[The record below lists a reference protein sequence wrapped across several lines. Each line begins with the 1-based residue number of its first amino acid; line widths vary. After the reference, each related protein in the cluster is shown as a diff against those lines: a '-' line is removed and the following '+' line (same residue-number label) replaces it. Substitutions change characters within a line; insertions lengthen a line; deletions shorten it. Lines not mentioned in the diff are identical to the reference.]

1 MNCFTSVAGTEGC
14 TNSTSG
20 EVVARATGAKSPTG
34 SYGRWLISFALLESD
49 ENAKSS
55 VYPSAWAL
63 ATRSA
68 PTIPEP
74 AGRLSMTKLC
84 FKRCVSCCAR
94 IRPTTSVP
102 PPGANGTTMRTARA
116 GYSSAPWASD
126 AAHANAAID
135 RISVRLIGSPAA
147 RRSSIFSMRPPPIF
161 SLLAAV
167 FLPMTVA
174 LFAGAAIA
182 QAYPAKP
189 IRMIVPFP
197 PGGGTDIAARTI
209 TNKLSEDVKWTFV
222 VENKPGAGGNLGVE
236 QAVKSAADGY
246 TLVIG
251 QTSNLAINSALH
263 AKLPYDPLRDLIPVA
278 LIVSAP
284 VVFVVA
290 ASSRYTS
297 LGDLLAAAKTD
308 PGGVTFASPGNGTV
322 SHLAGELLQRAAG
335 VKLTH
340 VPYKGA
346 SQALTDT
353 LGGQVQSFMSSVP
366 SALSQIKAGRLRAI
380 AVSSAKRAREL
391 PEVPTIAESGYGGF
405 EANTWYGLL
414 APAGTPAPI
423 IARLNAEVNR
433 ALRTP
438 EVRERLASEGGEPLG
453 GSPEQFASF
462 LKAEHAKWGGTVRG
476 SGPRGDGV
484 GE

>member
-1 MNCFTSVAGTEGC
+1 
-14 TNSTSG
+14 
-20 EVVARATGAKSPTG
+20 
-34 SYGRWLISFALLESD
+34 
-49 ENAKSS
+49 
-55 VYPSAWAL
+55 
-63 ATRSA
+63 
-68 PTIPEP
+68 
-74 AGRLSMTKLC
+74 
-84 FKRCVSCCAR
+84 
-94 IRPTTSVP
+94 
-102 PPGANGTTMRTARA
+102 
-116 GYSSAPWASD
+116 
-126 AAHANAAID
+126 
-135 RISVRLIGSPAA
+135 
-147 RRSSIFSMRPPPIF
+147 
-161 SLLAAV
+161 
-167 FLPMTVA
+167 
-174 LFAGAAIA
+174 
-182 QAYPAKP
+182 
-189 IRMIVPFP
+189 MIVPFP

-209 TNKLSEDVKWTFV
+209 ADKLSEDVKWTFV

-236 QAVKSAADGY
+236 QAVKSPADGY

-251 QTSNLAINSALH
+251 QTSNLAINPALY

-335 VKLTH
+335 VRLTH

-366 SALSQIKAGRLRAI
+366 SALSQIRAGRLRAI
-380 AVSSAKRAREL
+380 AVSSATRAREL
-391 PEVPTIAESGYGGF
+391 PEVPTIAEAGYKGF
-405 EANTWYGLL
+405 EASTWYGLL
-414 APAGTPAPI
+414 APARTPAPV

-433 ALRTP
+433 ALKTP
-438 EVRERLASEGGEPLG
+438 EVRERLAAEGGEALG

-462 LKAEHAKWGGTVRG
+462 LKAEHAKWGRVVKE
-476 SGPRGDGV
+476 SGAKA
-484 GE
+484 E

>member
-1 MNCFTSVAGTEGC
+1 MN
-14 TNSTSG
+14 
-20 EVVARATGAKSPTG
+20 
-34 SYGRWLISFALLESD
+34 
-49 ENAKSS
+49 SS
-55 VYPSAWAL
+55 RFVL
-63 ATRSA
+63 ATAS
-68 PTIPEP
+68 
-74 AGRLSMTKLC
+74 
-84 FKRCVSCCAR
+84 VS
-94 IRPTTSVP
+94 
-102 PPGANGTTMRTARA
+102 
-116 GYSSAPWASD
+116 
-126 AAHANAAID
+126 
-135 RISVRLIGSPAA
+135 
-147 RRSSIFSMRPPPIF
+147 
-161 SLLAAV
+161 LA
-167 FLPMTVA
+167 LA

-209 TNKLSEDVKWTFV
+209 ANKLSEDVKWTFV

-236 QAVKSAADGY
+236 QAVKSPADGY

-251 QTSNLAINSALH
+251 QTSNLAINPALY
-263 AKLPYDPLRDLIPVA
+263 AKLPYDPLRDLSPVA

-335 VKLTH
+335 VRLTH

-366 SALSQIKAGRLRAI
+366 SALSQIRAGRLRAI
-380 AVSSAKRAREL
+380 AVSSATRAREL
-391 PEVPTIAESGYGGF
+391 PEVPTIAEAGYKGF
-405 EANTWYGLL
+405 EASTWYGLL
-414 APAGTPAPI
+414 APARTPAPI

-433 ALRTP
+433 ALKTP
-438 EVRERLASEGGEPLG
+438 EVRERLAAEGGEALG

-462 LKAEHAKWGGTVRG
+462 LKAEHAKWGRVVKE
-476 SGPRGDGV
+476 SGAKA
-484 GE
+484 E

>member
-1 MNCFTSVAGTEGC
+1 MNPSRLV
-14 TNSTSG
+14 S
-20 EVVARATGAKSPTG
+20 ATAFVS
-34 SYGRWLISFALLESD
+34 LAFALFTE
-49 ENAKSS
+49 
-55 VYPSAWAL
+55 
-63 ATRSA
+63 
-68 PTIPEP
+68 
-74 AGRLSMTKLC
+74 
-84 FKRCVSCCAR
+84 
-94 IRPTTSVP
+94 
-102 PPGANGTTMRTARA
+102 TA
-116 GYSSAPWASD
+116 
-126 AAHANAAID
+126 
-135 RISVRLIGSPAA
+135 V
-147 RRSSIFSMRPPPIF
+147 
-161 SLLAAV
+161 
-167 FLPMTVA
+167 
-174 LFAGAAIA
+174 A

-189 IRMIVPFP
+189 IRLIVPFP

-209 TNKLSEDVKWTFV
+209 ANKLSDSVKWTLV

-236 QAVKSAADGY
+236 QAVKSPADGY

-251 QTSNLAINSALH
+251 QTSNLAINPTLY
-263 AKLPYDPLRDLIPVA
+263 AKLPYDPLRDLSPVA
-278 LIVSAP
+278 LVVSAP

-290 ASSRYTS
+290 ANSRYAS

-366 SALSQIKAGRLRAI
+366 SALSQIKSGRLRAI
-380 AVSSAKRAREL
+380 AVTSAKRSPEL
-391 PEVPTIAESGYGGF
+391 PDAPTIAESGYVGF

-433 ALRTP
+433 VLKTP
-438 EVRERLASEGGEPLG
+438 EVRQRLAAEGGDALG
-453 GSPEQFASF
+453 GSPEQFAAF
-462 LKAEHAKWGGTVRG
+462 LKAEHSKWGRVVKE
-476 SGPRGDGV
+476 SGARA
-484 GE
+484 E

>member
-1 MNCFTSVAGTEGC
+1 MN
-14 TNSTSG
+14 
-20 EVVARATGAKSPTG
+20 
-34 SYGRWLISFALLESD
+34 
-49 ENAKSS
+49 
-55 VYPSAWAL
+55 PSRFVL
-63 ATRSA
+63 ATAS
-68 PTIPEP
+68 
-74 AGRLSMTKLC
+74 
-84 FKRCVSCCAR
+84 VS
-94 IRPTTSVP
+94 
-102 PPGANGTTMRTARA
+102 
-116 GYSSAPWASD
+116 
-126 AAHANAAID
+126 
-135 RISVRLIGSPAA
+135 
-147 RRSSIFSMRPPPIF
+147 
-161 SLLAAV
+161 LA
-167 FLPMTVA
+167 LA

-182 QAYPAKP
+182 QGYPAKP
-189 IRMIVPFP
+189 IRLIVPFP

-209 TNKLSEDVKWTFV
+209 ANKLSEDVKWTFV

-236 QAVKSAADGY
+236 QAVKSPADGY

-251 QTSNLAINSALH
+251 QTSNLAINPALY
-263 AKLPYDPLRDLIPVA
+263 AKLPYDPLRDLSPVA

-366 SALSQIKAGRLRAI
+366 SALSQIRAGRLRAI
-380 AVSSAKRAREL
+380 AVSSATRAREL
-391 PEVPTIAESGYGGF
+391 PEVPTIAEAGYKGF
-405 EANTWYGLL
+405 GASTWYGLL
-414 APAGTPAPI
+414 APARTPAPV

-433 ALRTP
+433 ALKTP
-438 EVRERLASEGGEPLG
+438 EVRERLAAEGGEALG

-462 LKAEHAKWGGTVRG
+462 LKAEHAKWGRVVKE
-476 SGPRGDGV
+476 SGAKA
-484 GE
+484 E